1 MRLLQEYI
9 KIILSEGVKTPVYEK
24 KIQEVKK
31 SHVNV
36 FHKALK
42 AIKSIDSAYALTK
55 LAKKIN
61 GLPIESFVLSRMLKD
76 QIVDKAKKMN
86 HPALLDKVGYISDRI
101 DDPKNVDYFF
111 DKIVNGPIESQI
123 SLF

>member
-1 MRLLQEYI
+1 MSLLQEYI
-9 KIILSEGVKTPVYEK
+9 RFN
-24 KIQEVKK
+24 IQEVKK

-36 FHKALK
+36 FHKALE

-61 GLPIESFVLSRMLKD
+61 GLPIESFVLSRMLKG
-76 QIVDKAKKMN
+76 QIVDKAKRMN

-111 DKIVNGPIESQI
+111 DKIVSGPIESQI